1 MLVIIFLLLIT
12 HYSLLSPSYSLAISI
27 PKSISISALIGSKV
41 TIYGY
46 SSPNSK
52 VDLIASNAQATTY
65 SNKFGYWQFYRIYL
79 PSITSEIC
87 FYLTDDTNLT
97 APPTCIPNPPPN
109 DFTSN
114 IGPII
119 LPPTIAINSEEIS
132 PNSTVASSGQSI
144 PNTPVQ
150 IHFFTQQQNTP
161 FPKTA
166 NAYSLPNLEVLT
178 DKDGLFNFNLPTAYS
193 TSYKFFATNHHP
205 NLSPSPISH
214 TLNLSLPSFWQLYQK
229 IIISLILFFITLA
242 LFIYFL
248 FKNRQVRTEQC
259 SVLALY
265 PKTLMVI
272 NT

>member
-1 MLVIIFLLLIT
+1 MFFFLFLLT
-12 HYSLLSPSYSLAISI
+12 SYFLN
-27 PKSISISALIGSKV
+27 PKSIFAESKSVFISALIGSKV

-87 FYLTDDTNLT
+87 FYLTDDTSLT

-119 LPPTIAINSEEIS
+119 LPPTIAINSDEIS

-144 PNTPVQ
+144 PNTPIQ
-150 IHFFTQQQNTP
+150 IHFFTQQQNTT

-166 NAYSLPNLEVLT
+166 NAYSLPSLDVLT

-193 TSYKFFATNHHP
+193 TSYKFFASNHHP
-205 NLSPSPISH
+205 DLGPSPISH
-214 TLNLSLPSFWQLYQK
+214 TLNLSLPSFWQLYK
-229 IIISLILFFITLA
+229 FILIPLILLFLTL
-242 LFIYFL
+242 LTFLYLLL
-248 FKNRQVRTEQC
+248 FKSKKKRY
-259 SVLALY
+259 LPAFY
-265 PKTLMVI
+265 PKSLTITVCPVK
-272 NT
+272 

>member
-1 MLVIIFLLLIT
+1 VFFLFLFLT
-12 HYSLLSPSYSLAISI
+12 SYFLHPKSTLAISI

-52 VDLIASNAQATTY
+52 IDLIASNAQATTY
-65 SNKFGYWQFYRIYL
+65 SNKFGYWQFYKIYL

-119 LPPTIAINSEEIS
+119 LPPTIAINSDEIT

-144 PNTPVQ
+144 PNTPIQ
-150 IHFFTQQQNTP
+150 IHFFRTDRSRP
-161 FPKTA
+161 VPA
-166 NAYSLPNLEVLT
+166 AYAYSFPTLDILT

-193 TSYKFFATNHHP
+193 TSYKFFANNHHP
-205 NLSPSPISH
+205 DLGPSPISH
-214 TLNLSLPSFWQLYQK
+214 TLNLSLPSFWQLYQQ
-229 IIISLILFFITLA
+229 IIISLILFFITLI

-248 FKNRQVRTEQC
+248 FKGRRVRTKHC

-265 PKTLMVI
+265 PKSLTITSCPVK
-272 NT
+272 